1 MLTSFFAF
9 SRKGLYW
16 LTDPDAK
23 VETGLACERKP
34 EGLLDLDRVC
44 SWVNV

>member
-9 SRKGLYW
+9 LGKALYW
-16 LTDPDAK
+16 LKDPDAE

-44 SWVNV
+44 F